1 MFQQAS
7 RDSELQEL
15 SFLSLIA
22 SSMLLSGLAEQVI
35 DLVYDSQFHSYLYKR
50 FQGDLP
56 CLLKFSQRRI
66 AYITT

>member
-1 MFQQAS
+1 
-7 RDSELQEL
+7 
-15 SFLSLIA
+15 
-22 SSMLLSGLAEQVI
+22 MLLSGLAEQVI